1 MGTPF
6 RTVVTVAY
14 SNEDDERCR
23 VDGCTGE
30 PRWRWWNG
38 MGAFAGYCNDHARE
52 QLKDSSEFYGK
63 PITRPEDVSDG
74 YVLPAGIQPLG
85 SSFPTIR
92 TKEAF
97 DMYLESEGERP
108 RLCRTSYCNNLLN
121 DCETHAK
128 TASET
133 GTKP

>member
-1 MGTPF
+1 M
-6 RTVVTVAY
+6 VVTVTDT
-14 SNEDDERCR
+14 SEEDERCR
-23 VDGCTGE
+23 IDGCAGE

-38 MGAFAGYCNDHARE
+38 MGAFAGYCDDHARE
-52 QLKDSSEFYGK
+52 QLNDSDEFYGK

-97 DMYLESEGERP
+97 DTYLESDGERP

-121 DCETHAK
+121 DCEVHDES
-128 TASET
+128 ASET
-133 GTKP
+133 QSKP